1 MGHITHMQWLISI
14 FLLNS
19 SLFVFNFH
27 YLLSKTLF
35 EINNNNLFCNST
47 LGSSN
52 LEKKDKLREKAEKM
66 LIEGEEISPNF
77 PEDAK
82 WLINELRVY
91 QTELELQNEELRN
104 SQLELS
110 ELKDEYYDLFE
121 LAPIGYFILDTA
133 GVIKDVNQAGVNIL
147 ELKKGDIVSNSFL
160 YFVKPEFIKTYANY
174 RKEAIETQKKQSFEL
189 ELIKKDIET
198 FNVFIEMSMRRNGF
212 RIAIIDISVLKET
225 EEKLKKTI
233 EKLKHSN
240 EELRQFS
247 FITSHDL
254 QEPLRIIVS
263 FTQLLNKRY
272 KSQLDE
278 DADEYINFVVNS
290 AKRMKEMIKGLRN
303 YSRIEDGKLKQ
314 LNANEALNIALY
326 NLKSEIEENN
336 AKITHDKLPTIIIDE
351 NQLIQ
356 LFQNL
361 ISNSIKFRKPEVPPK
376 IHISGVED
384 EIDNEYIFSVSDN
397 GIGIEEQYTDRI
409 FEVFKRL
416 HTIEE
421 YEGAGIGL
429 AISKKIVEHNGGRI
443 WVESELG
450 LGSTFYF
457 SIPINE

>member
-1 MGHITHMQWLISI
+1 M
-14 FLLNS
+14 
-19 SLFVFNFH
+19 
-27 YLLSKTLF
+27 
-35 EINNNNLFCNST
+35 
-47 LGSSN
+47 
-52 LEKKDKLREKAEKM
+52 EKKDELREKAEKM
-66 LIEGEEISPNF
+66 LIEGEDVSPNF

-121 LAPIGYFILDTA
+121 SAPTGYFILDNA

-147 ELKKGDIVSNSFL
+147 ELEKGNIVSNSFL
-160 YFVKPEFIKTYANY
+160 YFVKPEFIKTYAHY

-189 ELIKKDIET
+189 ELIKKDRNII
-198 FNVFIEMSMRRNGF
+198 NVFIEMSMRRKGF

-225 EEKLKKTI
+225 EEMLKKTL
-233 EKLKHSN
+233 EKLKSSN

-254 QEPLRIIVS
+254 QEPLRIIAS
-263 FTQLLNKRY
+263 FTQLLEKRY
-272 KSQLDE
+272 KDKLDK
-278 DADEYINFVVNS
+278 DADDYINFIVN
-290 AKRMKEMIKGLRN
+290 AAIRMKEMIKGLRN
-303 YSRIEDGKLKQ
+303 YSSIEGGKLKQ
-314 LNANEALNIALY
+314 VNANEALNMALS
-326 NLKSEIEENN
+326 NLKNEIKENN
-336 AKITHDKLPTIIIDE
+336 AEITYDSLPTVIIDE
-351 NQLIQ
+351 DQLIQ
-356 LFQNL
+356 LFQSL
-361 ISNSIKFRKPEVPPK
+361 LSNAIKFRKQEVPPK

-384 EIDNEYIFSVSDN
+384 EINNEYIFSVSDN
-397 GIGIEEQYTDRI
+397 GIGIEEQYTDKI

-421 YEGAGIGL
+421 YEGLGIGL

-443 WVESELG
+443 WVKSELG

-457 SIPINE
+457 TIPVEPVKTGGGGIRKI